1 MKKRVL
7 ILDLDGT
14 LYYHIFIKIFMG
26 ISLLSYYIFHIWKIK
41 DIFLLLAY
49 RKYREQ
55 NEKTNTE
62 AQYKFIA
69 NKYKVS
75 THYVKKIVDKWLL
88 KKPLNLIAQ
97 FKDKKLIKIINNC
110 RKKGL
115 KIFIYS
121 DYPTDEKLKVMNINY
136 DKSYNPG
143 NKNIKY
149 LKPNPKGLK
158 YIIKENNLKKEEV
171 LYIGDRDSKDGECAR
186 KCGIEYIILP
196 KFFRKKYYLLIKA
209 KVMRNR
215 GVNCD

>member
-26 ISLLSYYIFHIWKIK
+26 IYMLSYYIIHIWKIK

-55 NEKTNTE
+55 NERKNIKD
-62 AQYKFIA
+62 QYEFVA

-75 THYVKKIVDKWLL
+75 TYYVQKIVDKWLL
-88 KKPLNLIAQ
+88 KKPLRLISK
-97 FKDKKLIKIINNC
+97 FKDKKLINIINEC
-110 RKKGL
+110 REVGL

-136 DKSYNPG
+136 DKSYNPE
-143 NKNIKY
+143 NKNIRY

-158 YIIKENNLKKEEV
+158 YIIKENRLKKEEV

-186 KCGIEYIILP
+186 KCKIDYIILP
-196 KFFRKKYYLLIKA
+196 KFFRNSYYLLIKN
-209 KVMRNR
+209 KVMCDR
-215 GVNCD
+215 GGNCD